1 MDSKHQNIKNFV
13 SFFTRN
19 KKLTRQQQ
27 ARRDKLLARDLN
39 SAGMYSI
46 GKQGTNE
53 QGEASIKPE
62 TSEKKESGVV
72 CYVPP
77 KNLHSFLYKFN
88 QNTVLKYTCHE
99 IDTEETIED
108 IKGLCGT
115 KVYNFKKHANLI
127 RNSYKYLKEA
137 FRRDRI
143 FLDNKF
149 IGLIEAYLGISG
161 KPWSSLNVKTNWN
174 SKDILAWSE
183 ENEGIIPSPSKNIAR
198 KQKSNGFKME
208 NSILSH
214 LTGTRILYF
223 RDLVIYFKSLF
234 HIRYDNSLKK
244 ILTYQNEKW
253 KIEEKNIFVEFSD
266 DKFNEGI
273 DVFTD
278 VDKLVQAYRAILR
291 ICREAN
297 PEGRLD
303 IGLEF
308 YEKGDG
314 VYFTIHDLNHH
325 YKKTLKDATKRIGES
340 QHNLIKN
347 QINGICNL
355 YVEADF
361 GNNDYARIG
370 LWTKPTDVLKVDV
383 APDVTVEKLDRAVG
397 VKYIL
402 EFKF

>member
-1 MDSKHQNIKNFV
+1 MDSQHQNIKNFV

-19 KKLTRQQQ
+19 KNLTRQQQ

-39 SAGMYSI
+39 SAGMNSI
-46 GKQGTNE
+46 EKRGTDE

-62 TSEKKESGVV
+62 TSEEKENGVV
-72 CYVPP
+72 RYVPP

-108 IKGLCGT
+108 INELCGT
-115 KVYNFKKHANLI
+115 KKYNFKKHAKLI
-127 RNSYKYLKEA
+127 RDSFGYLKED
-137 FRRDRI
+137 FRRDSI
-143 FLDNKF
+143 FLDHKF
-149 IGLIEAYLGISG
+149 IGLIEAYLGISDR
-161 KPWSSLNVKTNWN
+161 PWSALNVKTSWN

-198 KQKSNGFKME
+198 KQKSNGFKMG
-208 NSILSH
+208 NSMLSH
-214 LTGTRILYF
+214 LTGTRILHF

-244 ILTYQNEKW
+244 ILAYQNEKR
-253 KIEEKNIFVEFSD
+253 KYKEKNIFVEFSD

-273 DVFTD
+273 DLLTD
-278 VDKLVQAYRAILR
+278 VDKLVQAYHAILK

-303 IGLEF
+303 ISLEF
-308 YEKGDG
+308 YETDEG

-325 YKKTLKDATKRIGES
+325 YKKTFKDATKRIGES

-347 QINGICNL
+347 QINGLCNL

-361 GNNDYARIG
+361 GNNDFARIG
-370 LWTKPTDVLKVDV
+370 LWTKHGDIVGNGVY
-383 APDVTVEKLDRAVG
+383 PDVTVEKLDRAVG